1 MLSPRRAP
9 TVALTLAL
17 FTALACADDSGDA
30 TSDTSDE
37 ATDAD
42 SSDESPTTESSSEG
56 SESSST
62 ESESTDSTS
71 TDSTDSTSTD
81 STDSTDAGMCGGEG
95 ASCANAELCCEGLM
109 CCAGLPVPRGEEFCG
124 VTCPMSDRE
133 LKRDFQTVDTQ
144 AVLDALVALPVAAW
158 TYKDDPHAARHIG
171 PMAQDF
177 RAAFEVG
184 ASERAIFQV
193 DADGVSFAAIQ
204 ALDAKLE
211 DLEAENEALR
221 ETVAALEA
229 RLAKLEAVDE

>member
-17 FTALACADDSGDA
+17 FAALACADDSGDA
-30 TSDTSDE
+30 TSDTSDTSDE

-62 ESESTDSTS
+62 ESEST
-71 TDSTDSTSTD
+71 

-95 ASCANAELCCEGLM
+95 ASCANAELCCDGLM
-109 CCAGLPVPRGEEFCG
+109 CCAGLPVPRGEEFCS

-158 TYKDDPHAARHIG
+158 TYRDDPHAARHIG

-221 ETVAALEA
+221 ETIAALEA
-229 RLAKLEAVDE
+229 RLAKLEGVDE